1 MDRGTIRGIR
11 KFQLAEREIDIL
23 YVLWDANRPL
33 MASEIAN
40 EGLKLATVHTTLKRM
55 MAKNLV
61 EVVDFAKSGNVFA
74 RCYQPA
80 ITQMEYEMDKLASGF
95 IRNNEREVTITDLL
109 EALFENEDK
118 ETLKRELDEL
128 EQLVK
133 EMREEIENPK
143 RKK

>member
-1 MDRGTIRGIR
+1 MERGTIRGIR

-23 YVLWDANRPL
+23 YVLWNANRPL

-55 MAKNLV
+55 IAKNLV
-61 EVVDFAKSGNVFA
+61 EVADFAKSGNVFA
-74 RCYQPA
+74 RCYQPV
-80 ITQMEYEMDKLASGF
+80 ISQMEFEMDRFASGF
-95 IRNNEREVTITDLL
+95 VKSNEKEVTITDLL
-109 EALFENEDK
+109 EVLFRNEDK

-133 EMREEIENPK
+133 EIREK
-143 RKK
+143 TKDSRQ